1 MDVKEGETCGVR
13 GRSIPVVTD
22 SFIARVSAQSVSLL
36 ERAVQYT
43 EGETFSTETL
53 TEDWFR
59 RPFHVAERLA
69 DRLSLSEQCIKQ
81 QVSWAGYKELTEKL
95 DLDF

>member
-1 MDVKEGETCGVR
+1 MKVEQNETQSAR
-13 GRSIPVVTD
+13 RRSIPVVTD
-22 SFIARVSAQSVSLL
+22 SFITRISTQSVSLL
-36 ERAVQYT
+36 ERAVQYV
-43 EGETFSTETL
+43 EGETFSSETL

-69 DRLSLSEQCIKQ
+69 DRLSLSEQCIRQ